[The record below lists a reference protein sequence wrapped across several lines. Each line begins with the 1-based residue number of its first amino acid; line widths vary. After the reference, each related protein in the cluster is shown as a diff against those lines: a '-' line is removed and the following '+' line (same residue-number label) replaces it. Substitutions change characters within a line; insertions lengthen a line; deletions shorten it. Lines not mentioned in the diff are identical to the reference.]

1 MSDSIEKQNLLRW
14 FTYLH
19 ALQSDCSINTTVK
32 TLDLLTFA
40 NSTIVTILPSSNEQ
54 SQFIIEVKSSPG
66 FDLSISDLS
75 TYATFEALLDHFNPL
90 PTYVAAYIQTVA
102 AASYPS
108 GSLADFLS
116 AAITAAFP
124 GGSKGAP
131 WALALSLLTSAIP
144 SVCLTAKLQAAV
156 ATTVNDV
163 TKKVSD
169 VVNQIATLG

>member
-1 MSDSIEKQNLLRW
+1 MSNSLEKQNLLRW

-19 ALQSDCSINTTVK
+19 ALQSDCSINASVK

-40 NSTIVTILPSSNEQ
+40 NSTIVKILPSANEQ
-54 SQFIIEVKSSPG
+54 SQFILVAILSPG
-66 FDLSISDLS
+66 FDLSINDLS

-90 PTYVAAYIQTVA
+90 PTYVASYLQTVS

-116 AAITAAFP
+116 AAIAAAFP

-131 WALALSLLTSAIP
+131 WAL
-144 SVCLTAKLQAAV
+144 
-156 ATTVNDV
+156 
-163 TKKVSD
+163 
-169 VVNQIATLG
+169 